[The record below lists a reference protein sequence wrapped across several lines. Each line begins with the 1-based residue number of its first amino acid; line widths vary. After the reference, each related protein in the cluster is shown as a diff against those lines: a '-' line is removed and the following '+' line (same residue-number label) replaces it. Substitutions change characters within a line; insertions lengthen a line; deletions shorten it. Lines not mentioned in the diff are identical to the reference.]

1 MSHRIISC
9 SAIIVLLASV
19 AVGALSMPS
28 GAMAFGQGGG
38 GRGGG
43 GHFGGGGGH
52 FGGGGVG
59 GGHGGGFGGSH
70 IGGFGGGHIG
80 GGHFGGGHIG
90 GFGGGHIGG
99 SHFGGGHIGG
109 FGGGHIGGGHFGGGH
124 IGGLSGGRFGGAH
137 GGGQFGGGQFGVHNG
152 GHLGAAHF
160 GGAQGLAGHSLGH
173 GGLGHDPGGGRN
185 FAGGNF
191 AGRAFAGHNF
201 TALGARSGFV
211 GDGFAYRGFWGSYNG
226 YGYGGW
232 AGPVFWP
239 YAYDYM
245 FGYIFSPWPYYDPFW
260 VYGPFNLYASLF
272 WPYPWAP
279 YYAEV
284 VDDYGYDPWL
294 PFSYGDVYGDAPGY
308 ARTHVARAR
317 RAATVAA
324 AETPAEVSGMCGGQ
338 AENLTGLP
346 IEQIDQTV
354 QPTGDQQ
361 VNLEALKAASAK
373 VNEILAA
380 SCPSEIPMTAPGRLA
395 SMENRIDAMR
405 QAVDTV
411 RAPLEKFYGSLSD
424 EQRDHFNAMRVGS
437 EQQAA
442 RGRARKRET
451 VASSA
456 EICRAQTQGYSTAFP
471 EQEIEKSIQLT
482 DAQKATLDE
491 LRAAA
496 TKGPD
501 LLKDTC
507 PSEMPST
514 PTGRLRAVQARLD
527 AMLEAVKTERPAM
540 DKFYSSLTDEQK
552 ARFNALRP
560 PQQPTRHEG

>member
-1 MSHRIISC
+1 MPYGIISR
-9 SAIIVLLASV
+9 STFMALMAGV
-19 AVGALSMPS
+19 ALGVLSMS
-28 GAMAFGQGGG
+28 NGVMAFG

-43 GHFGGGGGH
+43 GGGGGH
-52 FGGGGVG
+52 FGGGGMG
-59 GGHGGGFGGSH
+59 GSYGGGFGGSH

-80 GGHFGGGHIG
+80 GGNFGGGHIG
-90 GFGGGHIGG
+90 GFGGGH
-99 SHFGGGHIGG
+99 FGGGHIGG
-109 FGGGHIGGGHFGGGH
+109 P
-124 IGGLSGGRFGGAH
+124 SGGRFGGGH
-137 GGGQFGGGQFGVHNG
+137 GGGQFGGGQFGARNG
-152 GHLGAAHF
+152 GHLGGAHF

-173 GGLGHDPGGGRN
+173 GGLGHDPAGGRN

-201 TALGARSGFV
+201 TALGTRSGFV

-279 YYAEV
+279 YYADDV

-294 PFSYGDVYGDAPGY
+294 PFSYGDVYGSAPGY

-324 AETPAEVSGMCGGQ
+324 AETPAEVSGMCAGQ

-411 RAPLEKFYGSLSD
+411 RAPLEVFYNSLSD
-424 EQRDHFNAMRVGS
+424 EQRAQFNAMRVGS
-437 EQQAA
+437 EQRTA
-442 RGRARKRET
+442 RVGARNRQT
-451 VASSA
+451 LVSSA
-456 EICRAQTQGYSTAFP
+456 EICRAQALGYSTAFP
-471 EQEIEKSIQLT
+471 EQEIEKSIQPT
-482 DAQKATLDE
+482 DAQKAALDQ

-496 TKGPD
+496 TRGPD
-501 LLKDTC
+501 LLKNTC
-507 PSEMPST
+507 PSEMPSA
-514 PTGRLRAVQARLD
+514 PTGRLAAVEARLN

-540 DKFYSSLTDEQK
+540 DKF
-552 ARFNALRP
+552 
-560 PQQPTRHEG
+560 

>member
-1 MSHRIISC
+1 MSHRITSC

-19 AVGALSMPS
+19 AGGALSMPS

-90 GFGGGHIGG
+90 G
-99 SHFGGGHIGG
+99 
-109 FGGGHIGGGHFGGGH
+109 
-124 IGGLSGGRFGGAH
+124 LSGGRFGGAH
-137 GGGQFGGGQFGVHNG
+137 GGGHIGGGQFGARNG

-173 GGLGHDPGGGRN
+173 GGLGHDPAGGRN

-201 TALGARSGFV
+201 TSLGARSGFV

-260 VYGPFNLYASLF
+260 AYGPFNLYASLF

-279 YYAEV
+279 YYADDG
-284 VDDYGYDPWL
+284 VDDYGYDPLL
-294 PFSYGDVYGDAPGY
+294 PFSYGDLYGYAPGY
-308 ARTHVARAR
+308 ARTHVARAGR
-317 RAATVAA
+317 LAKARAATVAA
-324 AETPAEVSGMCGGQ
+324 AETPAEVSGMCAGQ

-411 RAPLEKFYGSLSD
+411 RAPLEVFYNSLSD
-424 EQRDHFNAMRVGS
+424 EQRAQFNAMRVGS
-437 EQQAA
+437 EQRTA
-442 RGRARKRET
+442 RVGARNRQT
-451 VASSA
+451 LVSSA
-456 EICRAQTQGYSTAFP
+456 EICRAQALGYSTAFP
-471 EQEIEKSIQLT
+471 EQEIEKSIQPT
-482 DAQKATLDE
+482 DAQKAALDE

-496 TKGPD
+496 TRGPD
-501 LLKDTC
+501 LLKNTC
-507 PSEMPST
+507 PSEMPSA
-514 PTGRLRAVQARLD
+514 PTGRLAAVEARLN

-540 DKFYSSLTDEQK
+540 DKFYNSLSDEQK

-560 PQQPTRHEG
+560 PQQPTRHGG